1 MYPKFQTAKA
11 IFMAAQS
18 GFVSEID
25 KSDVFSYDEVG

>member
-25 KSDVFSYDEVG
+25 KPDMFSCNDVG